1 MADKADIA
9 AAAAVHERKALGF
22 STSRMQ
28 STPTAD
34 IDALIKNLK
43 IGPGK
48 ARHRTGLYYG
58 PDGGAIGTQ
67 LLVEDALVVGPL
79 VWEEYAV
86 IEEIG
91 IDVTT
96 AGSEGNLYVALYA
109 DRGDGYPGESIHV
122 SAALAVTTGFK
133 STASLAIELPP
144 GLYWAGVVCN
154 QVTTTVATVRS
165 VTGNSRFV
173 GETAGANDV
182 LLAGYSQA
190 AVTGAPPATFTDT
203 VTPSAFAPRVLM
215 KVKSS

>member
-9 AAAAVHERKALGF
+9 AAAAIHERKSLGF

-28 STPTAD
+28 ATPTAD
-34 IDALIKNLK
+34 IDALVKLLK
-43 IGPGK
+43 IGPGI

-67 LLVEDALVVGPL
+67 LLTNQVMNVGPF
-79 VWEEYAV
+79 VWDEYTL

-96 AGSEGNLYVALYA
+96 AGTEGSLYTVLYA
-109 DRGDGYPGESIHV
+109 DRGDGYPGELIHA
-122 SAALAVTTGFK
+122 SAALGVTTGFK
-133 STASLAIELPP
+133 STASLEIELPP
-144 GLYWAGVVCN
+144 GLYWAGVALNGV
-154 QVTTTVATVRS
+154 VTTAATVRS

-190 AVTGAPPATFTDT
+190 SVTGAPPTTFTDT
-203 VTPSAFAPRVLM
+203 VTPAAFAPRVMM

>member
-28 STPTAD
+28 TTPTAD
-34 IDALIKNLK
+34 IDALVKNLK

-67 LLVEDALVVGPL
+67 LLTNQVMNVGPL

-96 AGSEGNLYVALYA
+96 AGTEGSLYTALYA
-109 DRGDGYPGESIHV
+109 DRGDGYPGELIHA
-122 SAALAVTTGFK
+122 SAALGVTAGFK
-133 STASLAIELPP
+133 STTGLEIELPP
-144 GLYWAGVVCN
+144 GLYWAGVALNGV
-154 QVTTTVATVRS
+154 VTTAATVRS
-165 VTGNSRFV
+165 LTGNSRFV

-182 LLAGYSQA
+182 SLAGYSQA

-203 VTPSAFAPRVLM
+203 VTPAAFAPRVMM
-215 KVKSS
+215 KVKS